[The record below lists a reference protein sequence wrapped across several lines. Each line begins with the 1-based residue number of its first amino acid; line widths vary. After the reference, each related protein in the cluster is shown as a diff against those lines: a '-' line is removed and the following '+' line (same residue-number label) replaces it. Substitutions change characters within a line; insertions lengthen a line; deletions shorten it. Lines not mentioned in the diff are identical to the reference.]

1 MDRGAEGQED
11 YREKISKVKKLLLF
25 CRISIYFVFYYF
37 ASYYFVSFHFVSF
50 VSRVSPYFTSM

>member
-37 ASYYFVSFHFVSF
+37 ASYYFVSFHFSN
-50 VSRVSPYFTSM
+50 FTLSLL